1 MMKANSI
8 IARLVLVLL
17 IAQLLLVF
25 LSWLLSATLTDAVHP
40 LLSSEG
46 IRWFFGQFSV
56 MLLKPQL
63 IWLILLSMACGCVW
77 HSGIFHPSKQSF
89 HRQSALRVSFIVL
102 IMLITIIALL
112 VMMPQAV
119 LLSSTGLLWP
129 SPFSRAFVPIL
140 ATLAIITSMCYGLLS
155 RTFTSLFD
163 VYDSFRIG
171 LQQAV
176 PLLILY
182 LFVVMFYESC
192 LYVFF

>member
-1 MMKANSI
+1 MKGKRI
-8 IARLVLVLL
+8 IARLVLILL
-17 IAQLLLVF
+17 IAELLLVF
-25 LSWLLSATLTDAVHP
+25 LSWLLSATLTDSVRP

-46 IRWFFGQFSV
+46 IRWFLGQFSV

-63 IWLILLSMACGCVW
+63 IWLILLSMAGGCLW
-77 HSGIFHPSKQSF
+77 RSGIFRPSQVSF
-89 HRQSALRVSFIVL
+89 RRRSALRVSFIVL
-102 IMLITIIALL
+102 VILIIIVALL

-129 SPFSRAFVPIL
+129 SPFSRALVPIL
-140 ATLAIITSMCYGLLS
+140 SALAVITSMCYGLLS
-155 RTFTSLFD
+155 RTFTSLYD
-163 VYDSFRIG
+163 VYESFCIG
-171 LQQAV
+171 LREMS